1 MNQPS
6 LSQPHAAQRR
16 TNSLLL
22 LGLSLGYFIVLL
34 DMTVLNVALPAIRR
48 DLGGGFAGMQW
59 AANAYTIVYACL
71 LLAAG
76 SLADR
81 FGAKRLFIA
90 GLAVFLA
97 ASVLSAAAPTLAV
110 LIAARALLGVG
121 GAALLPASMA
131 LFAHA
136 FPEPA
141 ARARA
146 LGVWASVSGIAMAA
160 GPLVGGVLVDSLGW
174 RSIFLL
180 NVPIALVSIA
190 VAAVGTQETSRR
202 RETSFDG
209 GGQLTAIVAVGALTF
224 ALVQGGVTG
233 WSAPPVVAA
242 FVASVAGAALFVLF
256 EARGKSP
263 MLPLGLFRIAD
274 FSVGMAAGFAVNFAF
289 SGLLFLLSLYFQQ
302 TLGYSAFATGLAFLP
317 FMLPPAFNPMLTG
330 RLVGRIGAKTPAV
343 LGFALLAVGTLLLL
357 WAKDDSSYLIALI
370 AQLLAGFGVSF
381 ALPALIAAVVSAAPK
396 EQAGIAS
403 GALNSSRQ
411 LGAVLGVALLGT
423 IAGASGSFVA
433 GMHAALIV
441 AAVALLAGGVLA
453 LAYLGRRRG

>member
-224 ALVQGGVTG
+224 ALVQGGVIG

-242 FVASVAGAALFVLF
+242 FVASAAGAALFVLF

-411 LGAVLGVALLGT
+411 LGAALGVALLGT

-433 GMHAALIV
+433 GMHAALV
-441 AAVALLAGGVLA
+441 FAAIALLAGGALS

>member
-1 MNQPS
+1 MNQSS
-6 LSQPHAAQRR
+6 LTQAYATKPTTH
-16 TNSLLL
+16 SLLL
-22 LGLSLGYFIVLL
+22 IGLSLGYFIVLL
-34 DMTVLNVALPAIRR
+34 DMTVLNVALPAIRS

-59 AANAYTIVYACL
+59 ASNAYTIVYACL

-90 GLAVFLA
+90 GLTVFLA
-97 ASVLSAAAPTLAV
+97 ASVLSAAASSLTM
-110 LIAARALLGVG
+110 LITARALLGIG

-136 FPEPA
+136 YPNPA

-146 LGVWASVSGIAMAA
+146 LGVWASISGIAMAA
-160 GPLVGGVLVDSLGW
+160 GPVVGGVLVDSFGW

-190 VAAVGTQETSRR
+190 VAAAGTRETSRR
-202 RETSFDG
+202 PEASFDA

-224 ALVQGGVTG
+224 GLVQGGAIG
-233 WSAPPVVAA
+233 WSAPQVTIAFIVAA
-242 FVASVAGAALFVLF
+242 VGAALFVLF
-256 EARGKSP
+256 EALGKSP
-263 MLPLGLFRIAD
+263 MLPLGLFRVSN
-274 FSVGMAAGFAVNFAF
+274 FSTGLAAGLAVNFAF

-302 TLGYSAFATGLAFLP
+302 TLGYSTFAAGLAFLP
-317 FMLPPAFNPMLTG
+317 FMLPPTFNPMLTG
-330 RLVGRIGAKTPAV
+330 RLVGRIGPKIPAV
-343 LGFALLAVGTLLLL
+343 IGFVLLTAGSLVLLLA
-357 WAKDDSSYLIALI
+357 KENSSYVIALI

-381 ALPALIAAVVSAAPK
+381 AIPSLIAAVVSSVPK

-411 LGAVLGVALLGT
+411 LGAVLGVALLGA
-423 IAGASGSFVA
+423 IANSNDSFVS
-433 GMHAALIV
+433 GLHTALIV
-441 AAVALLAGGVLA
+441 ASTVLLAGGVLS
-453 LAYLGRRRG
+453 LLRLGHRGR